1 MAIFKKNKQEKATSK
16 IHNESFQKITEVLDT
31 DSVDSIYP
39 FSWIEKKSHIETGE
53 NYIKNLL
60 VVDYPQSVKGAYLSN
75 LLKKNG
81 NIQIT
86 KFIRPANI
94 ERMIDHLNNSI
105 KNKTAEQMR
114 TTDPKRNATI
124 KREIESSKK
133 QLAKFLD
140 EKTGFMYMYMYIT
153 LNGDSYEK
161 IQALEKDVKRTLTRL
176 RLKTHT
182 PTNAMRESF
191 HTVLPLNRNFLSAFT
206 QQNMDTATAG
216 HFFMFD
222 DSEIIDLTPNT
233 SVFGINKNTDSLVAV
248 DFNNKEKTLNKNM
261 TIIGTSGV
269 GKSTL
274 NMRIILDNV
283 KKSIRQFIID
293 PEDEFSYITKYYGGT
308 VVNIS
313 TSSNIKIN
321 PFEIFSEE
329 VFEKE
334 DETDNET
341 ISDVLTENNKHESPI
356 DTLVRSK
363 IGKLKT
369 FFRVLKDEISQTEIS
384 VLSSTL
390 RQLYQDKGFK
400 GNAKLS
406 DFKSED
412 YPTLTELY
420 NKLKDLD
427 PEKYEV

>member
-1 MAIFKKNKQEKATSK
+1 
-16 IHNESFQKITEVLDT
+16 
-31 DSVDSIYP
+31 
-39 FSWIEKKSHIETGE
+39 
-53 NYIKNLL
+53 
-60 VVDYPQSVKGAYLSN
+60 
-75 LLKKNG
+75 
-81 NIQIT
+81 
-86 KFIRPANI
+86 
-94 ERMIDHLNNSI
+94 
-105 KNKTAEQMR
+105 
-114 TTDPKRNATI
+114 
-124 KREIESSKK
+124 
-133 QLAKFLD
+133 
-140 EKTGFMYMYMYIT
+140 
-153 LNGDSYEK
+153 
-161 IQALEKDVKRTLTRL
+161 
-176 RLKTHT
+176 
-182 PTNAMRESF
+182 
-191 HTVLPLNRNFLSAFT
+191 
-206 QQNMDTATAG
+206 
-216 HFFMFD
+216 
-222 DSEIIDLTPNT
+222 
-233 SVFGINKNTDSLVAV
+233 
-248 DFNNKEKTLNKNM
+248 
-261 TIIGTSGV
+261 
-269 GKSTL
+269 
-274 NMRIILDNV
+274 
-283 KKSIRQFIID
+283 
-293 PEDEFSYITKYYGGT
+293 
-308 VVNIS
+308 

-427 PEKYEV
+427 PEKYEVLKDLTLIIEDYTMEHGTTTIFDGYTNIKLDNEIVTFNLKPLQTE